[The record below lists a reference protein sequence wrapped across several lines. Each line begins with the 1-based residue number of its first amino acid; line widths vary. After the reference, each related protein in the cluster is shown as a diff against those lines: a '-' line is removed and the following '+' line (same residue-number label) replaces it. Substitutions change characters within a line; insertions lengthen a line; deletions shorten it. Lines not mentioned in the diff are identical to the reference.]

1 MLKSSVVHGQQMRMS
16 VFLSYHLK
24 TTSVVSDVLC
34 ANQALTSPRADMNHV
49 LVVNLEHTAKQ
60 TARRDVVIV
69 IEVISQ
75 IQRTIQNV

>member
-1 MLKSSVVHGQQMRMS
+1 MLKSSVAHGQQMWMS

-24 TTSVVSDVLC
+24 TTSVVSDVLG
-34 ANQALTSPRADMNHV
+34 ANQAPTSPRVDMNHV

-60 TARRDVVIV
+60 PARRDVVIV

>member
-1 MLKSSVVHGQQMRMS
+1 VLKSSVVHGQQMRMS

-34 ANQALTSPRADMNHV
+34 ANQAPSSPSADMNHV

-60 TARRDVVIV
+60 LARRDVVIV

>member
-34 ANQALTSPRADMNHV
+34 ANQAPSSPSADMNHV

-60 TARRDVVIV
+60 LARRDVVIV